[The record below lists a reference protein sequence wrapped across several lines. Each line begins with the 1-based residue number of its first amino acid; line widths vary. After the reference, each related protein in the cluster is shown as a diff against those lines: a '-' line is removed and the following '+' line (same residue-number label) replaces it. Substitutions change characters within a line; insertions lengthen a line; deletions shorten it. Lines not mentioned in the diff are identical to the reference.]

1 MLRTELDQVT
11 TQVPLM
17 WRVSS
22 GTAAVLGL
30 APLRM
35 NTAPTTAYIMLGE
48 RCLRNCA
55 YCAQAHGSTASQAAL
70 SRVVW
75 PIFPAAQ
82 VVQLV
87 ADAFTLGSIRRVCL
101 QVTVGRSAMSD
112 SLAALALFKQACSIP
127 VCCSI
132 ALDRDTDVADL
143 LAAGADQV
151 TLALDAACERIY
163 RKVRG
168 SDWEKLTARLER
180 AARQFPGRLSTHLI
194 VGLGETEREFVTRLQ
209 SLADLGIGV
218 GLFAFTPLSGT
229 SLAHQPPPDLA
240 SYRRMQV
247 ARWLVIGQKFDSHQ
261 FQYDASERLIGY
273 GIPHE
278 QLRFLLQDGT
288 AFRTSGCADCNRP
301 YYNER
306 PGGIMY
312 NYPYMLNADES
323 TKETEFLLASI
334 VT

>member
-1 MLRTELDQVT
+1 
-11 TQVPLM
+11 M

-35 NTAPTTAYIMLGE
+35 DTAPTTAYIMLGE

-75 PIFPAAQ
+75 PLFPARQIA
-82 VVQLV
+82 QLV
-87 ADAFTLGSIRRVCL
+87 AEAVDLGLIRRVCL
-101 QVTVGRSAMSD
+101 QVTVGRSAMTD
-112 SLAALALFKQACSIP
+112 SLVALALLKQTSAVP

-132 ALDRDTDVADL
+132 ALDQDTDVADL

-163 RKVRG
+163 RQVRG
-168 SDWEKLTARLER
+168 ADWEKLTTRLER
-180 AARQFPGRLSTHLI
+180 AARQFAGRLSTHLI
-194 VGLGETEREFVTRLQ
+194 VGLGETEHEFVDRLQ

-218 GLFAFTPLSGT
+218 GLFAFTPLIGT
-229 SLAHQPPPDLA
+229 LMAGQPPPDLA
-240 SYRRMQV
+240 AYRRMQV
-247 ARWLVIGQKFDSHQ
+247 ARWLVIGRHMNSSQ
-261 FQYDASERLIGY
+261 FSYDVDGELVGY
-273 GIPHE
+273 GIHLT
-278 QLRFLLQDGT
+278 QLSVLLQEGN

-306 PGGIMY
+306 PGGVMY
-312 NYPYMLNADES
+312 NYPRPLDTVES
-323 TKETEFLLASI
+323 TREVELLLA
-334 VT
+334 TLTE